1 MFGLSDKVLRLLD
14 EYFRSQPLIVKVFIY
29 GSRAMGR
36 ETPGSDIDLAI
47 VTNCDHDIS
56 GKVKTDLEELPTPYL
71 HPA

>member
-71 HPA
+71 YPA